1 MNLQEVCTG
10 LSGTRAGLSAER
22 KKLVQTLQGGAV
34 KRKSSL
40 DTGFSGRRFRPRRG
54 CGRLMAEGVGFEPT
68 RAVQTPLIFETSALN
83 HSAIP
88 PNALNMLPKSA
99 PQGNT
104 RVAGAGGSHP

>member
-1 MNLQEVCTG
+1 M
-10 LSGTRAGLSAER
+10 R
-22 KKLVQTLQGGAV
+22 
-34 KRKSSL
+34 
-40 DTGFSGRRFRPRRG
+40 GFLGDEAA
-54 CGRLMAEGVGFEPT
+54 GRLMAEGVGFEPT

-104 RVAGAGGSHP
+104 RVAGAGGYPP